1 MAELWFVRFSIFHQY
16 FDAFVIFFQGEST
29 DNFNQ
34 GMQWNT
40 GGEDAL
46 NGVVETNEA
55 DEPEE
60 CDLTPVSAL
69 NNLNIIST
77 KFCLSFF
84 MFALCFF
91 MFMFFLCL
99 CFVYF
104 FILSYVYVFL
114 MFMFFYVGGNVKA
127 NTNRNFI
134 AFHCN
139 DTSVDVHF
147 NLLLNIPSSIEKF
160 YHRLK

>member
-1 MAELWFVRFSIFHQY
+1 
-16 FDAFVIFFQGEST
+16 
-29 DNFNQ
+29 
-34 GMQWNT
+34 MQWNT

-84 MFALCFF
+84 MFVLCFF
-91 MFMFFLCL
+91 MFMFFLCLCL

-104 FILSYVYVFL
+104 FILSYVYVYVF
-114 MFMFFYVGGNVKA
+114 FMLVEMLKQ
-127 NTNRNFI
+127 TPTEIPLR
-134 AFHCN
+134 FHCIE
-139 DTSVDVHF
+139 TSVDVHF